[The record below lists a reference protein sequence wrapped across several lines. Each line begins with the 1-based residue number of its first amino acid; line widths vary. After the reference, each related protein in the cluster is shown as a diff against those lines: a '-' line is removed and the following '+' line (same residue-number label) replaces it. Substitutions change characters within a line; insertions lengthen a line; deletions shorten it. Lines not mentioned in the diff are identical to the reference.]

1 MEGFLLVN
9 EDTLVNSWNFGE
21 ENLTPTTVWHGNE
34 HAMNVT
40 IDNLDSLETDPQEI
54 MKSMLG
60 ILHAFQFLENVLLS
74 EHPVIQSI
82 STTNSNL
89 LPPSILNV
97 EQSNGTI
104 LLGQTQRCQQECT
117 NLNSILWGSTFNN
130 NVHLCLD
137 SRE

>member
-21 ENLTPTTVWHGNE
+21 EKLTPTTVWHGNE

-82 STTNSNL
+82 STTNSDL

-104 LLGQTQRCQQECT
+104 LLGQTQR
-117 NLNSILWGSTFNN
+117 F
-130 NVHLCLD
+130 
-137 SRE
+137 

>member
-1 MEGFLLVN
+1 MKSPSKYIPTFPFDFSVEGFLLVN

-34 HAMNVT
+34 HAINVT

-82 STTNSNL
+82 STTNSDL

-104 LLGQTQRCQQECT
+104 LLGQTQR
-117 NLNSILWGSTFNN
+117 F
-130 NVHLCLD
+130 
-137 SRE
+137 